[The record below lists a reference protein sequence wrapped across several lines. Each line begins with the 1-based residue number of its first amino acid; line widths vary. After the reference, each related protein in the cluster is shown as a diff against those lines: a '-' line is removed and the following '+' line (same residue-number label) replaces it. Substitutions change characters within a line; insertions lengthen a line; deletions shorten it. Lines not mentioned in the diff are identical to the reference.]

1 MSTSEGTAD
10 TDDFDS
16 ISLMPINFSKDA
28 LVKTVTVQTNLD
40 GENDDNE
47 FFTLDLFKS
56 EADWEDGNYE
66 TFGEAYIANNG
77 DAATAY
83 SAYKYTVTVDSATTL
98 EEVHTCKRR

>member
-1 MSTSEGTAD
+1 M
-10 TDDFDS
+10 
-16 ISLMPINFSKDA
+16 
-28 LVKTVTVQTNLD
+28 QTNLD

-77 DAATAY
+77 MLPLL
-83 SAYKYTVTVDSATTL
+83 TVPINIL
-98 EEVHTCKRR
+98 